1 MKMLQWSS
9 INSNLLKTKP
19 TPQRIQVLERSIF
32 NLQDALDLNGV
43 FLPTHFSQDFR
54 IINI

>member
-1 MKMLQWSS
+1 MKMLQWPS

-32 NLQDALDLNGV
+32 NLQDGLDLNGCI
-43 FLPTHFSQDFR
+43 F
-54 IINI
+54 INPF